1 MQDLVNDALEE
12 CSSVEETEADP
23 APAEEFGPPRCAV
36 VGCGFEGVNRLEQ
49 FTAVDSID
57 AEITK
62 VAVARDSTLESAST
76 KYDEAVRVP
85 ISRDRAGASVIDAG
99 KFEQAV
105 DNRFDNIDIVVVTGH
120 LHSVVSARSIEAVCE
135 SMSSEQLILAVP
147 TIPPD
152 GLCDEM
158 TPRFCEI
165 VRSAGTT
172 IPYDHQRILDSYA
185 SLSADDVSAE
195 TIHQTVDSMIAD
207 WVHDVFELFSG
218 PMTVP
223 IDYAGANDLL
233 RNGDVALL
241 YRGWSSRSE
250 GPDTLLED
258 AAAHRV
264 CDGDRS
270 TTDGT
275 LGLLRFGNS
284 FTLAEFETL
293 EDRVMDRIAPA
304 SSDRRRWFMSG
315 QSDSELG
322 ETYQLGLLLTGVNP
336 ESLSFTS

>member
-12 CSSVEETEADP
+12 SASVEETEADVVS
-23 APAEEFGPPRCAV
+23 AEEFGPPRCTV
-36 VGCGFEGVNRLEQ
+36 VGCGFEGINRLEQ

-57 AEITK
+57 AEITT
-62 VAVARDSTLESAST
+62 VAVAGNSTLESAST
-76 KYDEAVRVP
+76 KYDEAVQVP
-85 ISRDRAGASVIDAG
+85 ISGDRAGASVIDAE
-99 KFEQAV
+99 KFEQGV
-105 DNRFDNIDIVVVTGH
+105 DNQFDDIDIAVVTGH
-120 LHSVVSARSIEAVCE
+120 LNSVVSARVIEAVCK
-135 SMSSEQLILAVP
+135 SMPSDPLILAVP
-147 TIPPD
+147 TISPD
-152 GLCDEM
+152 GLYDEM
-158 TPRFCEI
+158 TPRFREI

-172 IPYDHQRILDSYA
+172 IPYDYRRILDSYA
-185 SLSADDVSAE
+185 SSSADNVSAE
-195 TIHQTVDSMIAD
+195 TIHRKVDSMIAD
-207 WVHDVFELFSG
+207 WVHDVFELFSE

-270 TTDGT
+270 TTDGA

-304 SSDRRRWFMSG
+304 SSDRRRWFVSG
-315 QSDSELG
+315 RANSELG
-322 ETYQLGLLLTGVNP
+322 EKYQFELLLIGVDP